1 VVDLSKLLTVAECG
15 KRCAYSE
22 PQLRARIDDGRLK
35 ATRIAQ
41 AVYIHEDDFAEF
53 PKHAS

>member
-1 VVDLSKLLTVAECG
+1 VVELSKLLTVAECG

-22 PQLRARIDDGRLK
+22 PQVQVRIDDGRSK

-41 AVYIHEDDFAEF
+41 AVCIH
-53 PKHAS
+53 

>member
-1 VVDLSKLLTVAECG
+1 MPF
-15 KRCAYSE
+15 SE
-22 PQLRARIDDGRLK
+22 PMLRAGIDDARLK

-53 PKHAS
+53 LKQYQPSTK